1 MYPLHK
7 KDNVFFISILYPLL
21 SEEFTSELSIMNSL
35 LFIWNLNLND
45 GTYNTI
51 IIKMS
56 MRRANM
62 VSPY

>member
-1 MYPLHK
+1 VYPLHK